1 MAITAPRTVDV
12 SFRAGRPGDALCVGV
27 LAMQVFLDTYATEG
41 IQPDLA
47 CEVLNEYMPQAFE
60 RRLSDEA
67 QVFLLAER
75 QGSLVAFAELALDNP
90 CPVEASHGEAAE
102 VVRLYVQSPFQAKGI
117 GSVLLERLED
127 LAVRRGIFT
136 LWLSAWAGNG
146 RALAFYRAR
155 GYGDIG
161 GVNHEIEGRT
171 YENRVF
177 IKKLRPTNAI

>member
-1 MAITAPRTVDV
+1 MATSAPRTVDV
-12 SFRAGRPGDALCVGV
+12 AFRAGRPDDALCVGV

-60 RRLSDEA
+60 RRLSHEA

-75 QGSLVAFAELALDNP
+75 QGSLVAFAELALNNP
-90 CPVEASHGEAAE
+90 CPVEASDGESAE

-117 GSVLLERLED
+117 GSALLERLED
-127 LAVRRGIFT
+127 VAVRRGIVT
-136 LWLSAWAGNG
+136 LWLSAWSGNG
-146 RALAFYRAR
+146 RALAFYRGR

-161 GVNHEIEGRT
+161 VVNHEIRDRT

-177 IKKLRPTNAI
+177 IKKLLPTNAI